1 MSSLKASTPKKEDEE
16 QISLT
21 DSEMSD
27 QETPIEDNS
36 KKISKF
42 NIEEYEKKVQK

>member
-1 MSSLKASTPKKEDEE
+1 MSSLKASTKKEEEE

-21 DSEMSD
+21 DSEISD

-42 NIEEYEKKVQK
+42 NIEEYENKVQK

>member
-1 MSSLKASTPKKEDEE
+1 LKASTQKQEEEE

-42 NIEEYEKKVQK
+42 NIEEYENKV